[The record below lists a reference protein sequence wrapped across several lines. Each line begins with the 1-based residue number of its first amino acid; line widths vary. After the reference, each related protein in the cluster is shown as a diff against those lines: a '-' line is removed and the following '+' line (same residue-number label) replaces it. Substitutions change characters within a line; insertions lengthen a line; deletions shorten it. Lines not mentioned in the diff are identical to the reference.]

1 MSTEN
6 KDNNK
11 INENNEVIAESMES
25 MDDFKDEI
33 NSSFKRVREG
43 DLMKGTVI
51 SISDTE
57 IIVDLQ
63 YYAEGIIKVNEIS
76 DDPNFSLEE
85 DISVGDEIDAL
96 VVNMDDGEGN
106 ILLSK
111 KKADSLLAWDLLSQD
126 LDNKTIH
133 KVKISN
139 TVNSGVI
146 AYLHGIRGFIPASQ
160 LSIAYVEDLEEWIG
174 KEIEVIVITV
184 DKDKNNLVLS
194 GKQVELKK
202 QEKDRE
208 RRMEELQ
215 VGSTVSGI
223 VDNIMPYGA
232 FIDLGDG
239 LSGLVHISQ
248 IAHKRIGSPNEVLKK
263 GEKINAKVLNK
274 KDDKI
279 SLSIKAISDKDEV
292 VEDDRNLPSSYQT
305 GGEVT
310 TSLGSLLDDLDL

>member
-6 KDNNK
+6 HTN
-11 INENNEVIAESMES
+11 NENNEVMNETMES

-33 NSSFKRVREG
+33 NNSFKRVREG

-51 SISDTE
+51 SISDTD
-57 IIVDLQ
+57 VVLDLQ
-63 YYAEGIIKVNEIS
+63 YYAEGIIKLEELSN
-76 DDPNFSLEE
+76 DPNFSLEE
-85 DISVGDEIDAL
+85 DISIGDEIDAL

-111 KKADSLLAWDLLSQD
+111 KKADNLLAWDLLSQD
-126 LDNKTIH
+126 FENKTIR
-133 KVKISN
+133 KAKISN

-146 AYLHGIRGFIPASQ
+146 TYLHGIRGFIPASQ
-160 LSIAYVEDLEEWIG
+160 LSITYVEDLEEWVG
-174 KEIEVIVITV
+174 KEIELIVITV

-194 GKQVELKK
+194 GKEVELKK
-202 QEKDRE
+202 QEEVRE

-232 FIDLGDG
+232 FIDIGDG

-248 IAHKRIGSPNEVLKK
+248 ISHKRIASPNEVLKR
-263 GEKINAKVLNK
+263 GEKINAKIISK

-279 SLSIKAISDKDEV
+279 SLSIKAISDNNEVV
-292 VEDDRNLPSSYQT
+292 VEDNRDLPSSYQS
-305 GGEVT
+305 GGDVT
-310 TSLGSLLDDLDL
+310 TSLGSLLEDLNL

>member
-6 KDNNK
+6 HTN
-11 INENNEVIAESMES
+11 NENNEVMNETMES

-33 NSSFKRVREG
+33 NNSFKRVREG

-51 SISDTE
+51 SISDTD
-57 IIVDLQ
+57 VVLDLQ
-63 YYAEGIIKVNEIS
+63 YYAEGIIKLEELSN
-76 DDPNFSLEE
+76 DPNFSLEE
-85 DISVGDEIDAL
+85 DISIGDEIDAL

-111 KKADSLLAWDLLSQD
+111 KKADNLLAWDLLSQD
-126 LDNKTIH
+126 FENKTIR
-133 KVKISN
+133 KAKISN

-146 AYLHGIRGFIPASQ
+146 TYLHGIRGFIPASQ
-160 LSIAYVEDLEEWIG
+160 LSITYVEDLEEWVG
-174 KEIEVIVITV
+174 KEIELIVITV

-194 GKQVELKK
+194 GKEVELKK
-202 QEKDRE
+202 QEEVRE

-232 FIDLGDG
+232 FIDIGDG

-248 IAHKRIGSPNEVLKK
+248 ISHKRIASPNEVLKR
-263 GEKINAKVLNK
+263 GEKINAKIISK

-279 SLSIKAISDKDEV
+279 SLSIKAISDNNEVV
-292 VEDDRNLPSSYQT
+292 VEDNRDLPSSYQS
-305 GGEVT
+305 GGDVT
-310 TSLGSLLDDLDL
+310 TSLGSLLEDLDL

>member
-6 KDNNK
+6 HTN
-11 INENNEVIAESMES
+11 NENNEVMNETMES

-33 NSSFKRVREG
+33 NNSFKRVREG

-51 SISDTE
+51 SISDTD
-57 IIVDLQ
+57 VVLDLQ
-63 YYAEGIIKVNEIS
+63 YYAEGIIKLEELSN
-76 DDPNFSLEE
+76 DPNFSLEE
-85 DISVGDEIDAL
+85 DISIGDEIDAL

-111 KKADSLLAWDLLSQD
+111 KKADNLLAWDLLSQD
-126 LDNKTIH
+126 FENKTIR
-133 KVKISN
+133 KAKISN

-146 AYLHGIRGFIPASQ
+146 TYLHGIRGFIPASQ
-160 LSIAYVEDLEEWIG
+160 LSITYVEDLEEWVG
-174 KEIEVIVITV
+174 KEIELIVITV

-194 GKQVELKK
+194 GKEVELKK
-202 QEKDRE
+202 QEEVRE

-232 FIDLGDG
+232 FIDIGDG

-248 IAHKRIGSPNEVLKK
+248 ISHKRIASPNEVLKR
-263 GEKINAKVLNK
+263 GEKINAKIISK

-279 SLSIKAISDKDEV
+279 SLSIKAISDNDEV
-292 VEDDRNLPSSYQT
+292 VVEDNRDLPSSYQS
-305 GGEVT
+305 GGDVT
-310 TSLGSLLDDLDL
+310 TSLGSLLEDLDL

>member
-6 KDNNK
+6 HTN
-11 INENNEVIAESMES
+11 NENNEVMNETMES

-33 NSSFKRVREG
+33 NNSFKRVREG

-51 SISDTE
+51 SISDTD
-57 IIVDLQ
+57 VVLDLQ
-63 YYAEGIIKVNEIS
+63 YYAEGIIKLEELSN
-76 DDPNFSLEE
+76 DPNFSLEE
-85 DISVGDEIDAL
+85 DISIGDEIDAL

-111 KKADSLLAWDLLSQD
+111 KKADNLLAWDLLSQD
-126 LDNKTIH
+126 FENKTIR
-133 KVKISN
+133 KAKISN

-146 AYLHGIRGFIPASQ
+146 TYLHGIRGFIPASQ
-160 LSIAYVEDLEEWIG
+160 LSITYVEDLEEWVG
-174 KEIEVIVITV
+174 KEIELIVITV

-194 GKQVELKK
+194 GKEVELKK
-202 QEKDRE
+202 QEEVRE

-232 FIDLGDG
+232 FIDIGDG

-248 IAHKRIGSPNEVLKK
+248 ISHKRIASPNEVLKR
-263 GEKINAKVLNK
+263 GEKINAKIISK

-279 SLSIKAISDKDEV
+279 SLSIKAISDNDEV
-292 VEDDRNLPSSYQT
+292 VVEDNRDLPSSYQS
-305 GGEVT
+305 GGDVT
-310 TSLGSLLDDLDL
+310 TSLGSLLEDLNL